1 MKRIAVLFLGL
12 FVFAASSVAFANYPT
27 YLNGNRDLI
36 LCDGHMGMGYYVDRT
51 SLVVQKYEPPQYI
64 IAVNVVTAVSA
75 IGDERDFYAGGRG
88 TITNVRTMR
97 FFYNWDLRQMYVG
110 PVENDNWR
118 FIPPTGSWAENGVSM
133 PAGEI
138 AFYLAYHMK
147 FYGSKPFYNAFLKR
161 DVAVY
166 NDEFYARIP

>member
-75 IGDERDFYAGGRG
+75 IGDERDFYAAAGGRSRMCARCG
-88 TITNVRTMR
+88 SST
-97 FFYNWDLRQMYVG
+97 
-110 PVENDNWR
+110 
-118 FIPPTGSWAENGVSM
+118 TGICARCMWALWKVTTGALSRRPARGRKTVS
-133 PAGEI
+133 PC
-138 AFYLAYHMK
+138 
-147 FYGSKPFYNAFLKR
+147 R
-161 DVAVY
+161 R
-166 NDEFYARIP
+166 ARSHSTLPII